1 MNRRRTLLAALGA
14 GLLNTPLACF
24 AQARGNPPG
33 NLAGPPGTIWRVGV
47 LVLGDRSTAEGPDS
61 VGAFV
66 LGLRELGHVE
76 GKTLL
81 IEWRFADGDSKRLP
95 GLAAELLRWGPDVLV
110 GVASNPA
117 TALRNATSTIPIV
130 MSTSTDPVAG
140 GWVKSLAHPGG
151 NVTGIVTLSGELVP
165 KRLEMLRAMVPKL
178 SSVAM
183 LANAASAT
191 SMQAID
197 TALGVSSQLGLRIV
211 PAKVST
217 AQEIDAAFAQM
228 HKQKVGAVLVVGSGL
243 FLQQESQIVALVA
256 KYRLPSMAPSKSFV
270 SAGCLMS
277 YASDVGHNYR
287 RVAAHVDKILKG
299 RKPADLPVEQP
310 TRFELVIN
318 GKTAKALGLKIPHAL
333 LISAE
338 RVIE

>member
-1 MNRRRTLLAALGA
+1 MHQRRKLMLAVGAGALAAPFTLR
-14 GLLNTPLACF
+14 
-24 AQARGNPPG
+24 AQA
-33 NLAGPPGTIWRVGV
+33 PGTPAGKIGRVGV
-47 LVLGDRSTAEGPDS
+47 LVLGDRSTVEGSDS

-95 GLAAELLRWGPDVLV
+95 GLAAELVRWGPDVLV

-117 TALRNATSTIPIV
+117 TALIKATSTIPIV
-130 MSTSTDPVAG
+130 MSTSTDPVAS

-183 LANAASAT
+183 LVNATSAT
-191 SMQAID
+191 SMKAIE
-197 TALGVSSQLGLRIV
+197 TANSVSSQLGLRIV

-217 AQEIDAAFAQM
+217 AQELDTAFAQM
-228 HKQKVGAVLVVGSGL
+228 HKQKVAAVIVMGSGL
-243 FLQQESQIVALVA
+243 FSQQQSQIVALVA
-256 KYRLPSMAPSKSFV
+256 KYRLPSMVPSKSFV

-310 TRFELVIN
+310 LKFELVIN
-318 GKTAKALGLKIPHAL
+318 GKTAKTLGLKIPHAL
-333 LISAE
+333 LISADK
-338 RVIE
+338 VIE

>member
-1 MNRRRTLLAALGA
+1 MNNRRTFITVLGA
-14 GLLNTPLACF
+14 GTLTTPFAALAQQ
-24 AQARGNPPG
+24 QATP
-33 NLAGPPGTIWRVGV
+33 AGAAGKIWRVGV
-47 LVLGDRSTAEGPDS
+47 LVLGDRTTAEGPDS
-61 VGAFV
+61 AGAFA
-66 LGLRELGHVE
+66 LGMRELGHVE

-117 TALRNATSTIPIV
+117 TALLKATSTIPIV
-130 MSTSTDPVAG
+130 MTTSTDPVAN

-165 KRLEMLRAMVPKL
+165 KRLEMLRDMVPKL
-178 SSVAM
+178 SRVGM
-183 LANAASAT
+183 LVNSASAT
-191 SMQAID
+191 SLQAID
-197 TALGVSSQLGLRIV
+197 TAVGVSRQLGLQIV
-211 PAKVST
+211 PAKVGT
-217 AQEIDAAFAQM
+217 AQEIDAAFAHM
-228 HKQKVGAVLVVGSGL
+228 HKQKGGAVLVVGSGL
-243 FLQQESQIVALVA
+243 FTQQESQIVALVA
-256 KYRLPSMAPSKSFV
+256 KYRLPSMAPYKSFV
-270 SAGCLMS
+270 RAGCLMS
-277 YASDVGHNYR
+277 YGSDVGHNYR

-333 LISAE
+333 LITAE

>member
-1 MNRRRTLLAALGA
+1 MNQRRKLMLALGSGA
-14 GLLNTPLACF
+14 LTAPFALR
-24 AQARGNPPG
+24 AQA
-33 NLAGPPGTIWRVGV
+33 PGTPAGKIWRVGV
-47 LVLGDRSTAEGPDS
+47 LVLGNRSTAEGPDS
-61 VGAFV
+61 AGAFT
-66 LGLRELGHVE
+66 LGMRELGHVE

-95 GLAAELLRWGPDVLV
+95 DLAAELVRWRPDVLV
-110 GVASNPA
+110 GAASNPA
-117 TALRNATSTIPIV
+117 AALIKATSTIPIV
-130 MSTSTDPVAG
+130 MSTSTDPVAS

-183 LANAASAT
+183 LVNSASAT
-191 SMQAID
+191 SMRAID
-197 TALGVSSQLGLRIV
+197 TAIGVSSQLGLRIV

-228 HKQKVGAVLVVGSGL
+228 HKQKVGAVMVVASGL
-243 FLQQESQIVALVA
+243 FSQQESQIVALVA
-256 KYRLPSMAPSKSFV
+256 KYRLPSMAPHKSFV
-270 SAGCLMS
+270 RAGGLMS
-277 YASDVGHNYR
+277 YASDTGHNYR

-310 TRFELVIN
+310 LKFELLIN
-318 GKTAKALGLKIPHAL
+318 GKTAKTLGLKIPHAL